1 MLRKII
7 VTGLFNRFN
16 YEINFEFE
24 KNNNLLL
31 LTAPN
36 GFGKSTILRIINFFF
51 KKKFNA
57 LEKIHFEKIHF
68 FINDNEITVR
78 KITDGRFR
86 TLDFK
91 DNKGNSF
98 IYNLKTRN
106 QQIKREIIEN
116 SYPFLER
123 INFQHWIDKRTNNIL
138 TNTQVEQDYG
148 SNLLDYKIENSY
160 MENGEGEW
168 LNKVIDSIVVDFIST
183 ERLLDQQSN
192 NRLAVT
198 EMASTISDM
207 IKNNIRQQF
216 VISKRQES
224 SFPQRV
230 MKMLEEDRYVG
241 VNEIAEKINKLQKFN
256 ETYNKN
262 EVFGPI
268 NLEQDVIEKLFSK
281 EISQNKSFLL
291 VLHEYISDAFNKTKK
306 FENLAKKLDLF
317 TSSINDLFIFKKIE
331 ITSEGGIIVKN
342 DEGSTISLDSLSSG
356 EQHLLIMIGKLIFES
371 HKNTLVLLDEPEI
384 SLHPAW
390 QEEILKIFE
399 SIKKINNLNILIATH
414 SPSLIGENWDAVIEL
429 AELTEGKL

>member
-7 VTGLFNRFN
+7 ITGLFNRFN

-36 GFGKSTILRIINFFF
+36 GFGKSTILRIINLFFNKNF
-51 KKKFNA
+51 KE
-57 LEKIHFEKIHF
+57 LEKIKFEKIIF
-68 FINDNEITVR
+68 FINDNEIIVR

-86 TLDFK
+86 TLDFT
-91 DNKGNSF
+91 DNKNNHF
-98 IYNLKTRN
+98 IYDVKSRELRR
-106 QQIKREIIEN
+106 KREIIEN
-116 SYPFLER
+116 SFPFLER
-123 INFQHWIDKRTNNIL
+123 ISLHHWIDKRSNNVL
-138 TNTQVEQDYG
+138 THAQVENEYG
-148 SNLLDYKIENSY
+148 SILIDYEQQNSY
-160 MENGEGEW
+160 IETGKDEW
-168 LNKVIDSIVVDFIST
+168 LNKIISSIVVDFIST
-183 ERLLDQQSN
+183 ERLLDQQGN

-198 EMASTISDM
+198 QMASTISDM

-230 MKMLEEDRYVG
+230 MRMLEEDRYVG
-241 VNEIAEKINKLQKFN
+241 VNEIVEKINKLQKFN

-262 EVFGPI
+262 EIFGPI
-268 NLEQDVIEKLFSK
+268 NLEQDVIEKLYSE

-306 FENLAKKLDLF
+306 FEDLAKKLDLF
-317 TSSINDLFIFKKIE
+317 TKSINDLFIFKKIE
-331 ITSEGGIIVKN
+331 ITSDGGIVVTN
-342 DEGSTISLDSLSSG
+342 NEGSTISLDSLSSG
-356 EQHLLIMIGKLIFES
+356 EQHLLIMIGKLVFES

>member
-7 VTGLFNRFN
+7 ITGLFNRFN

-36 GFGKSTILRIINFFF
+36 GFGKSTILRIINLFFNKNF
-51 KKKFNA
+51 KE
-57 LEKIHFEKIHF
+57 LEKIKFEKIIF
-68 FINDNEITVR
+68 FINDNEIIVR

-86 TLDFK
+86 TLDFT
-91 DNKGNSF
+91 DNKNNHF
-98 IYNLKTRN
+98 IYDVKSRELRR
-106 QQIKREIIEN
+106 KREIIEN
-116 SYPFLER
+116 SFPFLER
-123 INFQHWIDKRTNNIL
+123 ISLHHWIDKRSNNVL
-138 TNTQVEQDYG
+138 THAQVENEYG
-148 SNLLDYKIENSY
+148 SILIDYEQQNSY
-160 MENGEGEW
+160 IETGKDEW
-168 LNKVIDSIVVDFIST
+168 LNKIISSIVVDFIST
-183 ERLLDQQSN
+183 ERLLDQQGN

-198 EMASTISDM
+198 QMASTISDM

-230 MKMLEEDRYVG
+230 MRMLEEDRYVG
-241 VNEIAEKINKLQKFN
+241 VNEIVEKINKLQKFN

-262 EVFGPI
+262 EIFGPI
-268 NLEQDVIEKLFSK
+268 NLEQDVIEKLYSE

-306 FENLAKKLDLF
+306 FEDLAKKLDLF
-317 TSSINDLFIFKKIE
+317 TKSINDLFIFKKIE
-331 ITSEGGIIVKN
+331 ITSDGGIVVTN
-342 DEGSTISLDSLSSG
+342 NEGSTISLDSLSSG
-356 EQHLLIMIGKLIFES
+356 EQHLLIMIGKLVFES

-399 SIKKINNLNILIATH
+399 SIKKINNLNILISTH